1 MLKNRDVSPGGD
13 HEASNLA
20 VLPSYA
26 QTVRTKP
33 FWRHFDTLNMIV
45 LLRRKAFL
53 QVAELTKQLEAAFR
67 RGKPDPTP
75 IKPQPAPAPSPA
87 PGGCMASC
95 AEGKPGCDC
104 HCFCQVCHAKCG
116 DGCYDKCLSGSGCSA
131 NCLP

>member
-1 MLKNRDVSPGGD
+1 MRQTWEINVEKRDVSPGGD

-26 QTVRTKP
+26 QT
-33 FWRHFDTLNMIV
+33 
-45 LLRRKAFL
+45 
-53 QVAELTKQLEAAFR
+53 VAELTKQLEAAFR